1 MILDFKEN
9 LRLGGGPRE
18 TNQMFYQMEQCSV
31 LGFCLIHKSADG
43 VVHKDYFDFFSSILS
58 HDSLFAKDCL
68 RNLVTDPSFPRFASL
83 SIWTDCGPHFRSF
96 EFAHTV
102 LRELPEKLS
111 IPVQWSFFGEH
122 HGKSL
127 VDGHFGLLS
136 RWLGEGEKSRPVE
149 NMQSCIDLMREKLN
163 GSNAHKPDAAK
174 LSVQFRTYDRTERPA
189 TKTQLKLPR
198 FSGYHCFTSTHQSGG
213 WAIHG
218 FTTSERVDGT
228 LLAGKVVDRPET
240 RKTKRPPPR
249 KEVTLAEQD
258 DLTASQTRKLDLRVQ
273 YFSQQEDVDALASDL
288 SRLHL

>member
-1 MILDFKEN
+1 
-9 LRLGGGPRE
+9 
-18 TNQMFYQMEQCSV
+18 MFYRMEQCSV

-68 RNLVTDPSFPRFASL
+68 RDLVTGPSFPRLTSL
-83 SIWTDCGPHFRSF
+83 SIWTDCGPHFRSL

-102 LRELPEKLS
+102 LRELPERLS

-136 RWLGEGEKSRPVE
+136 RWLSEGEKSRPVE
-149 NMQSCIDLMREKLN
+149 NMQSCIDLMREKIN
-163 GSNAHKPDAAK
+163 GSNALKRDADK
-174 LSVQFRTYDRTERPA
+174 LFVQFRIYDRAERPA
-189 TKTQLKLPR
+189 RMAQLQLPR
-198 FSGYHCFTSTHQSGG
+198 FSDYHCFTSTHQSGG

-218 FTTSERVDGT
+218 FTTSERVGGT
-228 LLAGKVVDRPET
+228 LLAGKVVSRPDK
-240 RKTKRPPPR
+240 RKTKLPPR
-249 KEVTLAEQD
+249 KEVTLAKQD

-273 YFSQQEDVDALASDL
+273 YFSQQGDVDVLAILL

>member
-18 TNQMFYQMEQCSV
+18 TGQMFYRMQQCSV

-43 VVHKDYFDFFSSILS
+43 VVRKDYFDFFSSILS

-68 RNLVTDPSFPRFASL
+68 RDLVTERSFPRLTSL
-83 SIWTDCGPHFRSF
+83 SIWTDCGPHFHSF
-96 EFAHTV
+96 EFAHAV
-102 LRELPEKLS
+102 LRELPERLS

-136 RWLGEGEKSRPVE
+136 RWLSEGEKSRPVE
-149 NMQSCIDLMREKLN
+149 NVQSCIDLMREKID
-163 GSNAHKPDAAK
+163 GSNRLKPDAAK
-174 LSVQFRTYDRTERPA
+174 LFVQFRIYDRAERPA
-189 TKTQLKLPR
+189 EMTQLQLPR
-198 FSGYHCFTSTHQSGG
+198 FSDYHCFTSTHQSGE
-213 WAIHG
+213 WDIYG

-228 LLAGKVVDRPET
+228 RLDGRVASRPDH
-240 RKTKRPPPR
+240 RKTKLPPR
-249 KEVTLAEQD
+249 REVTPAEQA
-258 DLTASQTRKLDLRVQ
+258 DLTASQTRKLHSRMQ
-273 YFSQQEDVDALASDL
+273 YFSQQGDVDVLASLL